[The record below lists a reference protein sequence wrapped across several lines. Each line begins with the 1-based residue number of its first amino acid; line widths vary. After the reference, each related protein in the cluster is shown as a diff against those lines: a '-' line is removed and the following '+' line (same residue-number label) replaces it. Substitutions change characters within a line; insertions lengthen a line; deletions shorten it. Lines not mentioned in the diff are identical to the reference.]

1 MLDLFR
7 RPGDPPEYAWL
18 YAIPAAL
25 FAAGL
30 IWAWQTGEAGLTQ
43 AGYVAST
50 FLCIGALTGLSAQV
64 SFEKRANSN
73 IRRPRAPVTCLAFS
87 ACSSVC

>member
-18 YAIPAAL
+18 FAIPAAL

-30 IWAWQTGEAGLTQ
+30 LWAWQTGEDGLTQ
-43 AGYVAST
+43 AGYVIST

-64 SFEKRANSN
+64 SSLLC
-73 IRRPRAPVTCLAFS
+73 APS
-87 ACSSVC
+87 